1 MDFCAENDG
10 SLCAKSI
17 MKMMGLTVNMMDLA
31 HIQHGAGRHL
41 AGDRYEKRCKI
52 GENDGG
58 FTLKMMDFVLNM
70 MDYVQRDLTV
80 AAAEENRPL
89 ASAGELC
96 IKNDEF
102 CI

>member
-1 MDFCAENDG
+1 MCKIHHENDG
-10 SLCAKSI
+10 LDGKHDGSRTYTA
-17 MKMMGLTVNMMDLA
+17 
-31 HIQHGAGRHL
+31 R
-41 AGDRYEKRCKI
+41 RYEKRCKI